1 MAQWYIGIDEHG
13 NFNPT
18 EKENDSFVCAVVTQS
33 DTEEVYSALKSV
45 YRNALGQDF
54 SEKKDL
60 LEAFHGIKQKE
71 NVKNL
76 LLHEIWKDY
85 PDLIKKIYMTEGR
98 PYVVSNAQ
106 QWWLMGVQTLL
117 LEILNSE
124 MIAEDDFVN
133 VYVGTRT
140 LETIG
145 FYTPII
151 VQNAREAKD
160 NGEERRKLHGQYHAF
175 LEHEIQK
182 WLRSKCQEKVVVSC
196 EPAYV
201 STIVSLADQAV
212 NMARPSFKEELP
224 SGILESA
231 LCLSFLPDDQF
242 PTLLQTGD
250 VLGAA
255 NAFLEGYFVKQQE
268 SLLDNAKRIFEV
280 VNKKANV
287 SLRTA
292 ILALFVDTCGK
303 MLARRGSDG
312 SVVKRVSDLNN
323 VLEKEIEIRGI
334 PSQLQSKYF
343 NVLSALY
350 AHSGVVKLDEF
361 DRMERAIVSSND
373 FDSPCDRWKSY
384 LELQLFKAQT
394 FFNGYNFN
402 VEFLK
407 SILETQTSA
416 ARLLNERMGVAEEYV
431 DDNYAAILG
440 TLGQAAAFRGE
451 YDEALEYFI
460 KDYECTSEGWKSQV
474 ASYIFVVYYRQ
485 ENWDKACE
493 WFEKQAGMSY
503 EQFGETFDSSSD
515 MWSVLNYLRLYA
527 LGLRLNKALPKYPNS
542 SRMKFKGN
550 YPYGLVQKWAGI
562 CLYLKGDSRAE
573 MVLKMSYD
581 RLQTGDSYTI
591 KSLALPVMK
600 MRYKLASYDK
610 ISKRETQYKSL
621 LEKCCESEHFVA
633 YMGDKKIF
641 GLDDDKFDIWETA
654 MMLPF
659 NYA

>member
-18 EKENDSFVCAVVTQS
+18 EKDNDSFVCAVVTQS
-33 DTEEVYSALKSV
+33 NTEEVYSALKFV

-71 NVKNL
+71 NVRDL

-85 PDLIKKIYMTEGR
+85 PDLIKKIYVTEGR

-124 MIAEDDFVN
+124 MIADDDSVN
-133 VYVGTRT
+133 IFVGTRT

-145 FYTPII
+145 FYAPMI
-151 VQNAREAKD
+151 VQNAREARD

-182 WLRSKCQEKVVVSC
+182 WLRSKCHKNVVVCC

-224 SGILESA
+224 LGILESV
-231 LCLSFLPDDQF
+231 LCLSFLPDDQL

-250 VLGAA
+250 VLGAT

-268 SLLDNAKRIFEV
+268 SLLDAANSIFEA
-280 VNKKANV
+280 VNKKSNV
-287 SLRTA
+287 GLRNV
-292 ILALFVDTCGK
+292 IWGLFVDACGTA
-303 MLARRGSDG
+303 LAQRGSDG
-312 SVVKRVSDLNN
+312 SVVKRVSDLND

-343 NVLSALY
+343 YMLSALY

-361 DRMERAIVSSND
+361 DRMERAIVASND
-373 FDSPCDRWKSY
+373 FGSPCDRWNSY

-402 VEFLK
+402 VDFLK
-407 SILETQTSA
+407 PIFDTQTTA
-416 ARLLNERMGVAEEYV
+416 AKLMNERMGVDEKCV

-451 YDEALEYFI
+451 YDEALKYFFA
-460 KDYECTSEGWKSQV
+460 DYDCTSERWKSQV
-474 ASYIFVVYYRQ
+474 ASYIFVVYHRQ
-485 ENWDKACE
+485 ENWEKACE
-493 WFEKQAGMSY
+493 WFEKQAGMNF
-503 EQFGETFDSSSD
+503 EQFGETFDTSSD
-515 MWSVLNYLRLYA
+515 MWVVLNYLRLYA
-527 LGLRLNKALPKYPNS
+527 LGLRLNKTLPKYPDPK
-542 SRMKFKGN
+542 RIKFKGN
-550 YPYGLVQKWAGI
+550 YPYGLVQKWFGV
-562 CLYLKGDSRAE
+562 CLYLKRDSRAE
-573 MVLKMSYD
+573 LALKMSYEK
-581 RLQTGDSYTI
+581 LKSGDNYTI
-591 KSLALPVMK
+591 KSLALPVLK
-600 MRYKLASYDK
+600 MRYKLAGYDK

-621 LEKCCESEHFVA
+621 LEKCCESEYFVT
-633 YMGDKKIF
+633 YMADKKIF
-641 GLDDDKFDIWETA
+641 ELNDGKFDIWETA

>member
-1 MAQWYIGIDEHG
+1 MAQWNIGIDEHG

-33 DTEEVYSALKSV
+33 STEEVYSALKSV
-45 YRNALGQDF
+45 YRAVFGKDF
-54 SEKKDL
+54 LEKEDIY
-60 LEAFHGIKQKE
+60 ETFHGYRQKE
-71 NVKNL
+71 NVRNL
-76 LLHEIWKDY
+76 LLHELWKDY
-85 PDLIKKIYMTEGR
+85 PNLVKKIYMTEDR

-106 QWWLMGVQTLL
+106 QWWLMGVQSLL
-117 LEILNSE
+117 LHILNSGIFAQDDYINVT
-124 MIAEDDFVN
+124 IA
-133 VYVGTRT
+133 TRT
-140 LETIG
+140 LESIG
-145 FYTPII
+145 FYTPAT
-151 VQNAREAKD
+151 VQNAKRENKREYLD
-160 NGEERRKLHGQYHAF
+160 LHRKYHDF
-175 LEHEIQK
+175 LERELQE
-182 WLRSKCQEKVVVSC
+182 WLNTVSSLKVRVYCHSASVNTM
-196 EPAYV
+196 A
-201 STIVSLADQAV
+201 TLADQAV
-212 NMARPSFKEELP
+212 NMARPSFKEDLP
-224 SGILESA
+224 SDVLEGV
-231 LCLSFLPDDQF
+231 LCLSFLPDDQL

-250 VLGAA
+250 VLGAV
-255 NAFLEGYFVKQQE
+255 NAFLEGYFAKQQDA
-268 SLLDNAKRIFEV
+268 LLDVANRIFDV
-280 VNKKANV
+280 VDKKANGA
-287 SLRTA
+287 LRNAAWELFIDACTKR
-292 ILALFVDTCGK
+292 LAC
-303 MLARRGSDG
+303 RGSDG
-312 SVVKRVSDLNN
+312 NVVKRVSALNDI
-323 VLEKEIEIRGI
+323 LEKEIESRGI
-334 PSQLQSKYF
+334 PSKLQSEYF
-343 NVLSALY
+343 KMLSALY

-361 DRMERAIVSSND
+361 ERMERTVVTSNE
-373 FDSPCDRWKSY
+373 FGLPCDRWNCY
-384 LELQLFKAQT
+384 LDLQLFKAQS

-402 VEFLK
+402 ADFMNPL
-407 SILETQTSA
+407 LETQRSS
-416 ARLLNERMGVAEEYV
+416 ARLLNERLGAVEKCV
-431 DDNYAAILG
+431 DDKYAAILG

-451 YDEALEYFI
+451 YDKALEYFL

-474 ASYIFVVYYRQ
+474 ASYIFVVYHRQ

-493 WFEKQAGMSY
+493 WFEKQAGMSF
-503 EQFGETFDSSSD
+503 EEFGEVFDATSN
-515 MWSVLNYLRLYA
+515 MWVVLNYLRLYA

-581 RLQTGDSYTI
+581 RLQTGDNYTI
-591 KSLALPVMK
+591 KSLALPVLK